1 MLERISHD
9 VFLGTL
15 SRVINSFIT
24 RDKALRGTLCN
35 STLGKLGQNVTGCV
49 ARTITNR
56 ADGVVRRF
64 VASSMS
70 FLHLRHVVIRLNC
83 CPFLAKSTAEFGA

>member
-35 STLGKLGQNVTGCV
+35 STLGKLGE
-49 ARTITNR
+49 
-56 ADGVVRRF
+56 
-64 VASSMS
+64 M
-70 FLHLRHVVIRLNC
+70 
-83 CPFLAKSTAEFGA
+83 